1 MAWNQPGGSNDKDPW
16 TGKPKQSGPPDLEA
30 FLRNLKRKITAFLNK
45 NKSAMGGGS
54 ASGGGGDAETPG
66 FQFNSTIVG
75 LIVLGLLII
84 WFFAGIFIVDPAEQA
99 VILRFGKYVTTV
111 GPGPHWIPEFIDAE
125 YPVNEQYISTYSYT
139 APQMLTKDENIVSVS
154 IAVQYRVSNA
164 RDYLFNVVNPVQT
177 LQQATAS
184 VLRSVIGQT
193 NLDQVLT
200 TGREQIRSQAQTQ
213 LTQVLQKYHTGLI
226 VTDVT
231 MQPAKAPDEVKE
243 AFDDAIRAR
252 EDAQRFENQA
262 QSYAMQVVPYAQGQ
276 AQRLLADAN
285 AYQQQVVLNA
295 QADVAQYLALLP
307 AYQKD
312 PAVMRERMYLETMQ
326 NVLSN
331 TNKVFIDSNSNN
343 NMFYLPLDKLT
354 SMPMKP
360 ISTNSISVPM
370 NNTTSTPTDT
380 SNNTS
385 TTSDDDSSSSASSSS
400 SYGSTIPG
408 GY

>member
-1 MAWNQPGGSNDKDPW
+1 MAWNQPGGNNNDKDPW

-30 FLRNLKRKITAFLNK
+30 FLRNLRRKIAAFLSK
-45 NKSAMGGGS
+45 KTPTVGG
-54 ASGGGGDAETPG
+54 SGGGNAGGGDSPSPG
-66 FQFNSTIVG
+66 FEFSAKLVG
-75 LIVLGLLII
+75 LIAAGLLLI
-84 WFFAGIFIVDPAEQA
+84 WFFSGIFIVDPAEQA

-111 GPGPHWIPEFIDAE
+111 GPGPHWVPEFIEAE

-154 IAVQYRVSNA
+154 IAVQYRISNA
-164 RDYLFNVVNPVQT
+164 KDYLFNVVNPVLT

-184 VLRSVIGQT
+184 VLRQVIGQT

-200 TGREQIRSQAQTQ
+200 TGREQIRSQAQAQ
-213 LTQVLQKYHTGLI
+213 LTQVLAKYHTGLI

-262 QSYAMQVVPYAQGQ
+262 QAYAMQVIPYATGQ
-276 AQRLLADAN
+276 AQRLLANAN

-312 PAVMRERMYLETMQ
+312 PAVMRERLYLETMQ
-326 NVLSN
+326 NVLAN
-331 TNKVFIDSNSNN
+331 TNKVFIDSSSNN

-354 SMPMKP
+354 
-360 ISTNSISVPM
+360 TLAAAT
-370 NNTTSTPTDT
+370 NTTSNVTVPLNPNANTNSQT
-380 SNNTS
+380 NSNS
-385 TTSDDDSSSSASSSS
+385 SSDSDDSSSSASSS